1 MLVLAAT
8 YKSWLRDLVDNQTF
22 WELMKRTLVLL
33 GRLAPLSPVFQI
45 NKIVL
50 EKIAEELQLHDE
62 QYPQP
67 NYSTPGI
74 LTGQGVSHPLSD
86 SSSFSGYPS

>member
-8 YKSWLRDLVDNQTF
+8 YKSWLRDLVDHHTF
-22 WELMKRTLVLL
+22 WELMKRTITLL
-33 GRLAPLSPVFQI
+33 GRLSPLSPVFQI
-45 NKIVL
+45 NKSVL

-67 NYSTPGI
+67 QYNTPITLAGR
-74 LTGQGVSHPLSD
+74 GVSHPLSAN
-86 SSSFSGYPS
+86 SSFSGYPS